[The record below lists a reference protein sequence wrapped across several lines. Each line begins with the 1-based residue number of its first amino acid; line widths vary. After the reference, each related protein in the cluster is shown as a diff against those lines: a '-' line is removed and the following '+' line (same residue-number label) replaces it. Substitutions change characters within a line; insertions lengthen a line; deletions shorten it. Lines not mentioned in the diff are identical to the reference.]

1 MSKLTNII
9 LILTALLASFSIANA
24 QEQKQEKV
32 KEFLKESEFGLQR
45 KKESQTLLGQKG
57 FASEAEEKADIA
69 DIVSVDLIDPF
80 QNITIKGTQTELAP
94 LDDGIEIDEELE
106 RARFAEE
113 VEIFKEK
120 IQNYFDTLESKDNI
134 NPVAML
140 NSLTINRIIS
150 SPLKYV
156 TIKGK
161 NYSEGDIIKV
171 RVNISSSAEEFE
183 EMLNSVSIQPHNPQE
198 EQILEELKHDALA
211 RFASLTTNTDT
222 ALNIVKVEVKEIIK
236 HSVSFLIDGKSYKI
250 IMDR

>member
-1 MSKLTNII
+1 MKKLNN
-9 LILTALLASFSIANA
+9 LIFILLATFAGLSLANA
-24 QEQKQEKV
+24 QEQKAEKV

-45 KKESQTLLGQKG
+45 KQTSQSVLGQKG

-80 QNITIKGTQTELAP
+80 QNITIKGTQTELTP

-120 IQNYFDTLESKDNI
+120 IENYFATLESKENV
-134 NPVAML
+134 NPVALL
-140 NSLTINRIIS
+140 NSLTINKIVS

-161 NYSEGDIIKV
+161 NYEEGDVIKV
-171 RVNISSSAEEFE
+171 RVNISSSSEEFE
-183 EMLNSVSIQPHNPQE
+183 EMLNNVEIEAHNTQE
-198 EQILEELKHDALA
+198 EQILQELRTDALE
-211 RFASLTTNTDT
+211 RFNQLTSNTGE
-222 ALNIVKVEVKEIIK
+222 AINIIKVEVNKIIK
-236 HSVSFLIDGKSYKI
+236 HSVSFLIDGKTYKI

>member
-1 MSKLTNII
+1 MSKLTNIV
-9 LILTALLASFSIANA
+9 LILTALLASASFANA
-24 QEQKQEKV
+24 QEQKAEKV

-57 FASEAEEKADIA
+57 FASEAEEKADIS

-94 LDDGIEIDEELE
+94 LDDGIELDEELE

-134 NPVAML
+134 NPIAML

-150 SPLKYV
+150 SPVKYV

-171 RVNISSSAEEFE
+171 RVNTSSSAEEFE
-183 EMLNSVSIQPHNPQE
+183 GMLNAVEIQPHNEQE
-198 EQILEELKHDALA
+198 EQILMDLKTDALSRYTA
-211 RFASLTTNTDT
+211 LTTNTDT
-222 ALNIVKVEVKEIIK
+222 ALNIVKVEVKEIVK
-236 HSVSFLIDGKSYKI
+236 HTVSFLIDGKSYKI
-250 IMDR
+250 VMDR